1 MNQSPLSSSL
11 WYNNCFN
18 RSVKKASDRTGKTM
32 TLIKPLTTTPSHK
45 RPRAKVAGP
54 SPLFWFFA
62 VLVSLAWAFLIF
74 STPARAALKIGT
86 TVKVVNQVRVHVGAQ
101 VSTKTPNRRLKLGDS
116 VVYQETVSTGKESAV
131 NIRLI
136 DESTLIMGEFTEMIL
151 DSLVYDPNRGVV
163 EGSLKVLSGMFRFS
177 TSGVKMDVTIRTPVA
192 TIGVRGTEFDVLA
205 RAEETEVAVHKG
217 TIEITSALGTESVTQ
232 GQVYRVGKDGQGG
245 MQAEASAEF
254 KVQASLMLTMVANE
268 DASASSSQSSTQPKT
283 QTAAM
288 TPADKA
294 ADTSGNLLYMDL
306 AGGRAVIELRPDLA
320 PNHVRHFK
328 ELASQGVYDGLE
340 FNFVRPG
347 YAAETAVPLG
357 RGDGSGETTLK
368 AEFSDVPFERGT
380 VGMSRKAGNPDSAES
395 QFFITL
401 GRAASLDGKYTVIGK
416 VIEGI
421 EHADKLKPGRPPKNP
436 DKIIRLSL
444 GSAPKK

>member
-1 MNQSPLSSSL
+1 
-11 WYNNCFN
+11 
-18 RSVKKASDRTGKTM
+18 M
-32 TLIKPLTTTPSHK
+32 TLIKPLTTTPSAK
-45 RPRAKVAGP
+45 RPRAKGAGP

-62 VLVSLAWAFLIF
+62 ALVTLAWAFLIF
-74 STPARAALKIGT
+74 LAPARAALEIGT

-101 VSTKTPNRRLKLGDS
+101 VSTKTPNRRLKLGDN
-116 VVYQETVSTGKESAV
+116 VVYQETVTTGEKSAV

-136 DESTLIMGEFTEMIL
+136 DESTLIMGELTEMIL

-163 EGSLKVLSGMFRFS
+163 EGTIEVLGGMFRFS

-205 RAEETEVAVHKG
+205 GAEETEVAVHEG
-217 TIEITSALGTESVTQ
+217 TIEITSSLGTESVTR
-232 GQVYRVGKDGQGG
+232 GQVYRVSKDGQGG

-254 KVQASLMLTMVANE
+254 KEQASLMLTLIADE
-268 DASASSSQSSTQPKT
+268 GASAPSSQSSTQPKI
-283 QTAAM
+283 QTAAV
-288 TPADKA
+288 TAAGKPAAKDQ
-294 ADTSGNLLYMDL
+294 GNLIYMDL

-320 PNHVRHFK
+320 PNHVRRFK
-328 ELASQGVYDGLE
+328 ELARQGVYDGLE

-357 RGDGSGETTLK
+357 RGDDSGETTLK

-380 VGMSRKAGNPDSAES
+380 VGMSRKENDPDSAES

-401 GRAASLDGKYTVIGK
+401 GRAAGLDGKYTVIGK

-421 EHADKLKPGRPPKNP
+421 ELADKLKPGRPPKNP
-436 DKIIRLSL
+436 DKIIRLSV
-444 GSAPKK
+444 GPAKKK